1 MSPNLLIIKGGQVKE
16 QIIGQVPK
24 SHLTRAIDTAIA
36 YLQSLTAPMDFSAP
50 RIEPLQTLA
59 TLR

>member
-24 SHLTRAIDTAIA
+24 SHLACAIDTAIA
-36 YLQSLTAPMDFSAP
+36 
-50 RIEPLQTLA
+50 
-59 TLR
+59 